1 MTTKEIVLQVIDAF
15 DNNDV
20 DKILNLF
27 ADDVIWTMKGS
38 SLTISNG
45 KDEVEKFLG
54 GMDDVK
60 VVSSTHD
67 HIIVDGNKA
76 AVDGFIQCKNKSGEE
91 INMHYADFY
100 ELENDKVKIVTSYIV
115 DKKD

>member
-20 DKILNLF
+20 DKILSLF

-38 SLTISNG
+38 NITVSNG

-54 GMDDVK
+54 AMEDIK
-60 VVSSTHD
+60 IVSSTHD

-76 AVDGFIQCKNKSGEE
+76 AVDGFIQCKGKSGEE
-91 INMHYADFY
+91 INMYYADFY
-100 ELENDKVKIVTSYIV
+100 ELENDQVKIVTSYIV
-115 DKKD
+115 DKKE

>member
-20 DKILNLF
+20 DKILDLF

-38 SLTISNG
+38 NLTISNG
-45 KDEVEKFLG
+45 KDEVEKFLS
-54 GMDDVK
+54 GMEDVK
-60 VVSSTHD
+60 VVSSTYD
-67 HIIVDGNKA
+67 HLIVDGNKA
-76 AVDGFIQCKNKSGEE
+76 AVDGFIQCKNKNSEE

-100 ELENDKVKIVTSYIV
+100 ELENDRVKILTSYIV

>member
-1 MTTKEIVLQVIDAF
+1 MTTKEIVLQVIYAF

-20 DKILNLF
+20 DKILKLF

-38 SLTISNG
+38 SLTIING

-54 GMDDVK
+54 GMQEIK
-60 VVSSTHD
+60 IVSSTHD

-76 AVDGFIQCKNKSGEE
+76 AVDGFIQCKSQSGEE

-100 ELENDKVKIVTSYIV
+100 ELENDQVKIVTSYIV
-115 DKKD
+115 DKKE